1 MFSFSVKSKEYRRQY
16 NRVWNHTSSKLGK
29 PFRLVSWVNFIIQSL
44 LSAGSGEIDFDEFL
58 QLMASKQANMT
69 MEDELRNAFN
79 VFDKDGSGYI
89 SSDELKQV
97 YSLF

>member
-1 MFSFSVKSKEYRRQY
+1 
-16 NRVWNHTSSKLGK
+16 
-29 PFRLVSWVNFIIQSL
+29 
-44 LSAGSGEIDFDEFL
+44 
-58 QLMASKQANMT
+58 MASKQANMT

-97 YSLF
+97 LSLF